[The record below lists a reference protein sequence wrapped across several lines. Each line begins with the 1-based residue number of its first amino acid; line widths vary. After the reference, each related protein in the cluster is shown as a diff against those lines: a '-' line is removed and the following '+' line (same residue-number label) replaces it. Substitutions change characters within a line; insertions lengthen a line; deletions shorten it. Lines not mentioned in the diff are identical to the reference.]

1 MFLLNE
7 NLFFFL
13 DLNADAR
20 FHPLNNLLYQGNSIT
35 ASHLLSF
42 SIEKIW
48 FLVKVYLYFDKWEK
62 NQ

>member
-1 MFLLNE
+1 M
-7 NLFFFL
+7 
-13 DLNADAR
+13 NADAR
-20 FHPLNNLLYQGNSIT
+20 FHPLNNLLYRGNSIT

-62 NQ
+62 KISKTDVEVQARSL